1 MYTPDHYKNGNIEEL
16 KEFISKNAF
25 GILVNQTNG
34 RPWATHIPLELDVD
48 PQGKDI
54 LVGHIAKANPQWQ
67 YFKEDEEVLAIFN
80 GPHSYISSSWYK
92 DEEVPTWNYIAV
104 HVYGKIKILDKAAL
118 LESLHKLVDKYEK
131 SSEQPVSIDKLSE
144 ATMKQIV
151 GVVGFQIDITEIQ
164 ATYKLSQTRPEDH
177 SQIIDQLEKTN
188 NQGSKDVAHCM
199 KHLKK

>member
-1 MYTPDHYKNGNIEEL
+1 MHTPDHYKNENLEEL

-131 SSEQPVSIDKLSE
+131 SSEQPISIDKLSE

>member
-1 MYTPDHYKNGNIEEL
+1 MHTPDHYKNENLEEL

-131 SSEQPVSIDKLSE
+131 SSEQPVSIDNLSE

>member
-48 PQGKDI
+48 PLGKDI

-67 YFKEDEEVLAIFN
+67 YFKEGEEVLAIFN

-92 DEEVPTWNYIAV
+92 EEEVPTWNYIAV
-104 HVYGKIKILDKAAL
+104 HVYGKIKILDKAAV

-131 SSEQPVSIDKLSE
+131 TSEQPVSIDSLSE
-144 ATMKQIV
+144 ATMKQV
-151 GVVGFQIDITEIQ
+151 NGVVGFQIDITEIQ
-164 ATYKLSQTRPEDH
+164 ATYKLSQTRPQDH

-188 NQGSKDVAHCM
+188 NQGSKEVAHCM

>member
-1 MYTPDHYKNGNIEEL
+1 MYTPDQYENENLEEV

-34 RPWATHIPLELDVD
+34 RPWATHVPLELDVD
-48 PQGKDI
+48 SLGKDI

-104 HVYGKIKILDKAAL
+104 HVYGKIKILDKADV
-118 LESLHKLVDKYEK
+118 LESLRKLVDKYEK
-131 SSEQPVSIDKLSE
+131 SLEQPVSIDKLSE

-151 GVVGFQIDITEIQ
+151 GVVGFQIAITEIQ

-177 SQIIDQLEKTN
+177 SQIIDQLEKTR
-188 NQGSKDVAHCM
+188 NQNSKDVAHCM
-199 KHLKK
+199 KHLKQ

>member
-1 MYTPDHYKNGNIEEL
+1 MYTPDHYKNENIEEL

-34 RPWATHIPLELDVD
+34 RPWATHIPLELDVA
-48 PQGKDI
+48 PLGKDI

-67 YFKEDEEVLAIFN
+67 YFKEGEEVLAIFN

-92 DEEVPTWNYIAV
+92 EEEVPTWNYIAV
-104 HVYGKIKILDKAAL
+104 HVYGKIKILDKAAV

-131 SSEQPVSIDKLSE
+131 TSEQPVSIDNLSE
-144 ATMKQIV
+144 ATMKQV
-151 GVVGFQIDITEIQ
+151 NGVVGFQIDITEIQ
-164 ATYKLSQTRPEDH
+164 ATYKLSQTRPQDH

-188 NQGSKDVAHCM
+188 NQGSKEVAHCM

>member
-1 MYTPDHYKNGNIEEL
+1 MHTPDHYKNENLEEL